1 MESLSIKRNTLV
13 FLLSNFL
20 VSVAYSLPHS
30 ILTVILLAK
39 GLSLSQILI
48 IQSAYSIAIV
58 LFEFPSGLLADN
70 YSRKNLYSL
79 SKLFLIIM
87 FLIVLFSNQFYL
99 IFADWFC
106 YGIAAA
112 LDSGTLDAYIINQ
125 LKLAHHGAELRKF
138 LALSNRLEIV
148 GLLLGSSLGGILY
161 HFIGINIYVLGT
173 VFLVVSTLISFFF
186 FKETT
191 KSDSLQDSHVMIL
204 KKQITDSF
212 KELRKQ
218 PRLSLILIFDFLTQI
233 FFQTHFQLWQSF
245 FLSKGI
251 DSQYF
256 PFFYIT
262 FQVIT
267 LFSYSINIDGV
278 KKYTGVLKFSPLIV
292 FLPLTFF
299 LGKIEIFLTTY
310 FIFVFVFYVIEFI
323 LNYQFNKMVSVENI
337 SSLISF
343 KSTVSRIGSVLLL
356 CILSF
361 MVKQMSV
368 SAVMAINFMLS
379 LVLLVVFSVIIM
391 KKTAVDSDVKQ
402 VYNIFTLVYVKL
414 IAKKR

>member
-99 IFADWFC
+99 IFAAWFC

-278 KKYTGVLKFSPLIV
+278 KKYAGVLKFSPLIV

-299 LGKIEIFLTTY
+299 LGKIEIFLTAY

-368 SAVMAINFMLS
+368 SAVMAIDFMLS
-379 LVLLVVFSVIIM
+379 LVLLVVLSVIIM
-391 KKTAVDSDVKQ
+391 KKTAVDSDVK
-402 VYNIFTLVYVKL
+402 
-414 IAKKR
+414 

>member
-99 IFADWFC
+99 IFAAWFC

-173 VFLVVSTLISFFF
+173 VFLVASTLISFFF

-191 KSDSLQDSHVMIL
+191 KSDSLQDSHVMVL

-299 LGKIEIFLTTY
+299 LGKIEIFLTAY

-323 LNYQFNKMVSVENI
+323 LNYQFNKMVSVENL

-391 KKTAVDSDVKQ
+391 KKTAVDSDVK
-402 VYNIFTLVYVKL
+402 
-414 IAKKR
+414 

>member
-99 IFADWFC
+99 IFAAWFC

-173 VFLVVSTLISFFF
+173 VFLVASTLISFFF

-278 KKYTGVLKFSPLIV
+278 KKYAGVLKFSPLIV

-299 LGKIEIFLTTY
+299 LGKIEIFLTAY

-379 LVLLVVFSVIIM
+379 LVLLVVLSVIIM
-391 KKTAVDSDVKQ
+391 KKTVVDSDVK
-402 VYNIFTLVYVKL
+402 
-414 IAKKR
+414 

>member
-99 IFADWFC
+99 IFAAWFC

-191 KSDSLQDSHVMIL
+191 KSDSLQDSHIMIL

-299 LGKIEIFLTTY
+299 LGKIEIFLTAY

-391 KKTAVDSDVKQ
+391 KKTAVDSDVK
-402 VYNIFTLVYVKL
+402 
-414 IAKKR
+414 

>member
-99 IFADWFC
+99 IFAAWFC

-112 LDSGTLDAYIINQ
+112 LNSGTLDAYIINQ

-173 VFLVVSTLISFFF
+173 VFLAASTLISFFF

-191 KSDSLQDSHVMIL
+191 KSDSLQDSYVMVL

-278 KKYTGVLKFSPLIV
+278 KKYAGVLKFSPLIV

-299 LGKIEIFLTTY
+299 LGKIEIFLTAY

-368 SAVMAINFMLS
+368 SAVMAINFMIS
-379 LVLLVVFSVIIM
+379 LVLLAVLSVIIM
-391 KKTAVDSDVKQ
+391 KKTIVDSDVK
-402 VYNIFTLVYVKL
+402 
-414 IAKKR
+414 

>member
-99 IFADWFC
+99 IFAAWFC

-125 LKLAHHGAELRKF
+125 LKLAHREAELRKF

-148 GLLLGSSLGGILY
+148 GILLGSSLGGILY

-173 VFLVVSTLISFFF
+173 VFLVASTLISFFF

-191 KSDSLQDSHVMIL
+191 KSESLQDSHVMVL

-256 PFFYIT
+256 PFFYIA

-278 KKYTGVLKFSPLIV
+278 KKYAGVLKFSPLIV

-299 LGKIEIFLTTY
+299 LGKIEIFLTAY

-379 LVLLVVFSVIIM
+379 LVLLAVLSVIIM
-391 KKTAVDSDVKQ
+391 KKVSLTVM
-402 VYNIFTLVYVKL
+402 
-414 IAKKR
+414 

>member
-87 FLIVLFSNQFYL
+87 FLIVLLSNQFYL
-99 IFADWFC
+99 IFAAWFC

-125 LKLAHHGAELRKF
+125 LKLAHREVELRKF

-173 VFLVVSTLISFFF
+173 VFLVASTLISFFF

-191 KSDSLQDSHVMIL
+191 KSDSLQDSHVMVL

-278 KKYTGVLKFSPLIV
+278 KKYAGVLKFSPLIV

-299 LGKIEIFLTTY
+299 LGKIEVFLTAY

-379 LVLLVVFSVIIM
+379 LVLLAVLSVIIM
-391 KKTAVDSDVKQ
+391 KKTVVDSDVK
-402 VYNIFTLVYVKL
+402 
-414 IAKKR
+414 

>member
-99 IFADWFC
+99 IFAAWFC

-251 DSQYF
+251 DRQYF

-299 LGKIEIFLTTY
+299 LGKIEIFLTAY

-379 LVLLVVFSVIIM
+379 LVLLVVLSVIIM
-391 KKTAVDSDVKQ
+391 KK
-402 VYNIFTLVYVKL
+402 NC
-414 IAKKR
+414 R

>member
-99 IFADWFC
+99 IFAAWFC

-191 KSDSLQDSHVMIL
+191 KSDSLQDSHVMVL

-299 LGKIEIFLTTY
+299 LGKIEIFLTAY

-379 LVLLVVFSVIIM
+379 LVLLAVLSVIIM
-391 KKTAVDSDVKQ
+391 KKTVVDSDVK
-402 VYNIFTLVYVKL
+402 
-414 IAKKR
+414 

>member
-99 IFADWFC
+99 IFAAWFC

-173 VFLVVSTLISFFF
+173 VFLVASTLISFFF

-191 KSDSLQDSHVMIL
+191 KSDSLQDSHVMVL

-278 KKYTGVLKFSPLIV
+278 KKYAGVLKFSPLIV

-299 LGKIEIFLTTY
+299 LGKIEIFLTAY

-323 LNYQFNKMVSVENI
+323 LNYQFNKMVSVESI

-379 LVLLVVFSVIIM
+379 LVLLAVLSVIIM
-391 KKTAVDSDVKQ
+391 KKLSLTVM
-402 VYNIFTLVYVKL
+402 
-414 IAKKR
+414 

>member
-99 IFADWFC
+99 IFAAWFC

-173 VFLVVSTLISFFF
+173 VFLAASTLISFFF

-191 KSDSLQDSHVMIL
+191 KSDSLQDSHVMVL

-278 KKYTGVLKFSPLIV
+278 KKYAGVLKFSPLIV

-299 LGKIEIFLTTY
+299 LGKIEIFLTAY

-361 MVKQMSV
+361 MVKQISV

-379 LVLLVVFSVIIM
+379 LVLLAVLSVIIM
-391 KKTAVDSDVKQ
+391 EKTIVDSDVK
-402 VYNIFTLVYVKL
+402 
-414 IAKKR
+414 

>member
-99 IFADWFC
+99 IFAAWFC

-138 LALSNRLEIV
+138 LALSNRLKIV

-173 VFLVVSTLISFFF
+173 VFLAASTLISFFF

-191 KSDSLQDSHVMIL
+191 KSDSLQDSHVMVL

-278 KKYTGVLKFSPLIV
+278 KKYAGVLKFSPLIV

-299 LGKIEIFLTTY
+299 LGKIEIFLTAY

-379 LVLLVVFSVIIM
+379 LVLLVVLSVIIM
-391 KKTAVDSDVKQ
+391 KKTVVDCDVK
-402 VYNIFTLVYVKL
+402 
-414 IAKKR
+414 

>member
-1 MESLSIKRNTLV
+1 M
-13 FLLSNFL
+13 
-20 VSVAYSLPHS
+20 AYSLPHS

-99 IFADWFC
+99 IFAAWFC

-173 VFLVVSTLISFFF
+173 VFLVASTLISFFF

-191 KSDSLQDSHVMIL
+191 KSDLLQDSHVMVL

-278 KKYTGVLKFSPLIV
+278 KKYAGVLKFSPLIV
-292 FLPLTFF
+292 FLTLTFF
-299 LGKIEIFLTTY
+299 LGKIEIFLTAY

-379 LVLLVVFSVIIM
+379 LVLLVDLSVIIM
-391 KKTAVDSDVKQ
+391 KKTVVDSDVK
-402 VYNIFTLVYVKL
+402 
-414 IAKKR
+414 

>member
-99 IFADWFC
+99 IFAAWFC

-125 LKLAHHGAELRKF
+125 LKLAHREAELRKF

-173 VFLVVSTLISFFF
+173 VFLVASTLISFFF

-191 KSDSLQDSHVMIL
+191 KSESLQDSHVMVL

-256 PFFYIT
+256 PFFYIA

-267 LFSYSINIDGV
+267 LFSYSINIDGI
-278 KKYTGVLKFSPLIV
+278 KKYAGVLKFSPLIV

-299 LGKIEIFLTTY
+299 LGKIEIFLTAY

-379 LVLLVVFSVIIM
+379 LILLSVLSVIIM
-391 KKTAVDSDVKQ
+391 KKAVVDSDVK
-402 VYNIFTLVYVKL
+402 
-414 IAKKR
+414 

>member
-99 IFADWFC
+99 IFAAWFC

-173 VFLVVSTLISFFF
+173 VFLAASTLISFFF

-191 KSDSLQDSHVMIL
+191 KSDSLQDSHVMVL

-251 DSQYF
+251 DIQYF

-278 KKYTGVLKFSPLIV
+278 KKYAGVLKFSPLIV

-299 LGKIEIFLTTY
+299 LGKIEIFLTAY

-379 LVLLVVFSVIIM
+379 LVLLAVLSVIIM
-391 KKTAVDSDVKQ
+391 KKLSLTVM
-402 VYNIFTLVYVKL
+402 
-414 IAKKR
+414 

>member
-99 IFADWFC
+99 IFAAWFC

-125 LKLAHHGAELRKF
+125 LKLAHREAELRKF

-173 VFLVVSTLISFFF
+173 VFLVASTLISFFF

-191 KSDSLQDSHVMIL
+191 KSESLQDSHVMVL

-278 KKYTGVLKFSPLIV
+278 KKYAGVLKFSPLIV

-299 LGKIEIFLTTY
+299 LGKIEIFLTAY

-379 LVLLVVFSVIIM
+379 LILLAVLSVIIM
-391 KKTAVDSDVKQ
+391 KKAVVDSDVK
-402 VYNIFTLVYVKL
+402 
-414 IAKKR
+414 

>member
-87 FLIVLFSNQFYL
+87 FLVVLFSNQFYL
-99 IFADWFC
+99 IFAAWFC

-125 LKLAHHGAELRKF
+125 LKLAHRESDLQRF
-138 LALSNRLEIV
+138 LALSNRLEII
-148 GLLLGSSLGGILY
+148 GLLIGSSLGGILY

-173 VFLVVSTLISFFF
+173 VFLVASTLISFFF

-191 KSDSLQDSHVMIL
+191 KSDSLQDSHVMVL

-212 KELRKQ
+212 KELREQ

-256 PFFYIT
+256 PFFYIA

-278 KKYTGVLKFSPLIV
+278 KKYAGVLKFSPLIV

-299 LGKIEIFLTTY
+299 LGKIEIFLTAY

-379 LVLLVVFSVIIM
+379 LVLLAVLSVIIM
-391 KKTAVDSDVKQ
+391 KKTVVDSDVK
-402 VYNIFTLVYVKL
+402 
-414 IAKKR
+414 

>member
-99 IFADWFC
+99 IFAAWFC

-299 LGKIEIFLTTY
+299 LGKIEIFLTAY

-379 LVLLVVFSVIIM
+379 LVLLVVLSVIIM
-391 KKTAVDSDVKQ
+391 KKTAVDSDVK
-402 VYNIFTLVYVKL
+402 
-414 IAKKR
+414 

>member
-1 MESLSIKRNTLV
+1 MGDLESLNIKRNTLV

-99 IFADWFC
+99 IFAAWFC
-106 YGIAAA
+106 YGISAA

-125 LKLAHHGAELRKF
+125 LKLAHREAELRKF

-173 VFLVVSTLISFFF
+173 VFLVASTLISFFF

-191 KSDSLQDSHVMIL
+191 KSESLQDSHVMVL

-262 FQVIT
+262 FQIIT
-267 LFSYSINIDGV
+267 LFSYSINIDGI
-278 KKYTGVLKFSPLIV
+278 KKYAGVLKFSPLIV

-299 LGKIEIFLTTY
+299 LGKIEIFLTAY

-379 LVLLVVFSVIIM
+379 LVLLAVLSVIIM
-391 KKTAVDSDVKQ
+391 KKAVVDSDVK
-402 VYNIFTLVYVKL
+402 
-414 IAKKR
+414 

>member
-99 IFADWFC
+99 IFATWFC

-173 VFLVVSTLISFFF
+173 VFLVVSPLISFFF

-299 LGKIEIFLTTY
+299 LGKIEIFLTAY

-391 KKTAVDSDVKQ
+391 KKTAVDSDVK
-402 VYNIFTLVYVKL
+402 
-414 IAKKR
+414 

>member
-1 MESLSIKRNTLV
+1 MEGLSIKRNTLV

-99 IFADWFC
+99 IFAAWFC

-125 LKLAHHGAELRKF
+125 LKLAHREAELRKF

-173 VFLVVSTLISFFF
+173 VFLVASTLISFFF

-191 KSDSLQDSHVMIL
+191 KSELLQDSHVMVL

-278 KKYTGVLKFSPLIV
+278 KKYAGVLKFSPLIV

-299 LGKIEIFLTTY
+299 LGKIEIFLTAY

-379 LVLLVVFSVIIM
+379 LVLLAVLSVIIM
-391 KKTAVDSDVKQ
+391 KKAVIDSDVK
-402 VYNIFTLVYVKL
+402 
-414 IAKKR
+414 

>member
-1 MESLSIKRNTLV
+1 MESLNIKRNTLV

-99 IFADWFC
+99 IFAAWFC

-173 VFLVVSTLISFFF
+173 VFLVASTLISFFF

-299 LGKIEIFLTTY
+299 LGKIEIFLTAY

-323 LNYQFNKMVSVENI
+323 LNYQFNKMVSVENL

-391 KKTAVDSDVKQ
+391 KKTSVDSDVK
-402 VYNIFTLVYVKL
+402 
-414 IAKKR
+414 

>member
-99 IFADWFC
+99 IFAAWFC
-106 YGIAAA
+106 YGISAA

-125 LKLAHHGAELRKF
+125 LKLAHREAELRKC
-138 LALSNRLEIV
+138 LAVSNRLEIV

-173 VFLVVSTLISFFF
+173 VFLVASTLISFFF

-191 KSDSLQDSHVMIL
+191 KSESLQDSHVMVL

-256 PFFYIT
+256 PFFYIA

-267 LFSYSINIDGV
+267 LFSYSINIDGI
-278 KKYTGVLKFSPLIV
+278 KKYAGVLKFSPLIV

-299 LGKIEIFLTTY
+299 LGKIEIFLTAY
-310 FIFVFVFYVIEFI
+310 FLFVFVFYVIEFI

-379 LVLLVVFSVIIM
+379 LILLAVLSVIIM
-391 KKTAVDSDVKQ
+391 KKAVVDSDVK
-402 VYNIFTLVYVKL
+402 
-414 IAKKR
+414 

>member
-99 IFADWFC
+99 IFAAWFC

-299 LGKIEIFLTTY
+299 LGKIEIFLTAY

-361 MVKQMSV
+361 MVKKMSV

-391 KKTAVDSDVKQ
+391 KKTAVDSDVK
-402 VYNIFTLVYVKL
+402 
-414 IAKKR
+414 

>member
-58 LFEFPSGLLADN
+58 LFEFTSGLLAAN

-99 IFADWFC
+99 IFAAWFC

-173 VFLVVSTLISFFF
+173 VFLVASTLISFFF

-191 KSDSLQDSHVMIL
+191 KSDSLQDSHVMLL

-299 LGKIEIFLTTY
+299 LGKIEIFLTAY

-391 KKTAVDSDVKQ
+391 KKTSVDSDVK
-402 VYNIFTLVYVKL
+402 
-414 IAKKR
+414 

>member
-99 IFADWFC
+99 IFAAWFC

-125 LKLAHHGAELRKF
+125 LKLAHREAELRKF

-173 VFLVVSTLISFFF
+173 VFLVASTLISFFF

-191 KSDSLQDSHVMIL
+191 KSESLQDSHVMVL

-256 PFFYIT
+256 PFFYIA

-267 LFSYSINIDGV
+267 LFSYSINIDGI
-278 KKYTGVLKFSPLIV
+278 KKYAGVLKFSPLIV

-299 LGKIEIFLTTY
+299 LGKIEIFLTAY

-379 LVLLVVFSVIIM
+379 LILLAVLSVIIM
-391 KKTAVDSDVKQ
+391 KKAVVDSDVK
-402 VYNIFTLVYVKL
+402 
-414 IAKKR
+414 

>member
-87 FLIVLFSNQFYL
+87 FLVVLFSNQFYL
-99 IFADWFC
+99 IFAAWFC

-125 LKLAHHGAELRKF
+125 LKLAHRESDLQRF
-138 LALSNRLEIV
+138 LALSNRLEII
-148 GLLLGSSLGGILY
+148 GLLIGSSLGGILY

-173 VFLVVSTLISFFF
+173 VFLVASTLISFFF

-191 KSDSLQDSHVMIL
+191 KSDSLQDSHVMVL

-212 KELRKQ
+212 KELREQ

-278 KKYTGVLKFSPLIV
+278 KKYAGVLKFSPLIV

-299 LGKIEIFLTTY
+299 LGKIEIFLTAY

-379 LVLLVVFSVIIM
+379 LVLLAVLSVIIM
-391 KKTAVDSDVKQ
+391 KKTVVDSDVK
-402 VYNIFTLVYVKL
+402 
-414 IAKKR
+414 

>member
-99 IFADWFC
+99 IFAAWFC

-299 LGKIEIFLTTY
+299 LGKIEIFLTAY

-379 LVLLVVFSVIIM
+379 LVLLVVLSVIIM
-391 KKTAVDSDVKQ
+391 KKLPLTVM
-402 VYNIFTLVYVKL
+402 
-414 IAKKR
+414 

>member
-99 IFADWFC
+99 IFAAWFC

-125 LKLAHHGAELRKF
+125 LKLAHREAELRKF

-148 GLLLGSSLGGILY
+148 GILLGSSLGGILY

-173 VFLVVSTLISFFF
+173 VFLVASTLISFFF

-191 KSDSLQDSHVMIL
+191 KSESLQDSHVMVL

-256 PFFYIT
+256 PFFYIA

-278 KKYTGVLKFSPLIV
+278 KKYAGVLKFSPLIV

-299 LGKIEIFLTTY
+299 LGKIEIFLTAY

-379 LVLLVVFSVIIM
+379 LILLAVLSVIIM
-391 KKTAVDSDVKQ
+391 KKAVVDIGVK
-402 VYNIFTLVYVKL
+402 
-414 IAKKR
+414 

>member
-99 IFADWFC
+99 IFAAWFC

-173 VFLVVSTLISFFF
+173 VFLVASTLISFFF

-191 KSDSLQDSHVMIL
+191 KSDLLQDSHVMVL

-251 DSQYF
+251 SSCYF
-256 PFFYIT
+256 PAFYIA

-267 LFSYSINIDGV
+267 LFSYSINIEGI
-278 KKYTGVLKFSPLIV
+278 KKHAELIKFSPLII

-299 LGKIEIFLTTY
+299 SGHFGIFLPAY
-310 FIFVFVFYVIEFI
+310 FIFIFVFYVIEFI
-323 LNYQFNKMVSVENI
+323 LNYQFNKMVSVESI

-379 LVLLVVFSVIIM
+379 LVLLVVLSVIIM
-391 KKTAVDSDVKQ
+391 KKTVVDCDVK
-402 VYNIFTLVYVKL
+402 
-414 IAKKR
+414 

>member
-99 IFADWFC
+99 IFAAWFC

-125 LKLAHHGAELRKF
+125 LKLAHREAELRKF

-173 VFLVVSTLISFFF
+173 VFLVASTLISFFF

-191 KSDSLQDSHVMIL
+191 KSESLQDSHVMVL

-267 LFSYSINIDGV
+267 LFSYSINIDGI
-278 KKYTGVLKFSPLIV
+278 KKYAGVLKFSPLIV

-299 LGKIEIFLTTY
+299 LGKIEIFLTAY

-379 LVLLVVFSVIIM
+379 LVLLAVLSVIIM
-391 KKTAVDSDVKQ
+391 KKAVVDSDVK
-402 VYNIFTLVYVKL
+402 
-414 IAKKR
+414 

>member
-99 IFADWFC
+99 IFAAWFC

-191 KSDSLQDSHVMIL
+191 KSDSLQDSHVMVL

-278 KKYTGVLKFSPLIV
+278 KKYAGVLKFSPLIV

-299 LGKIEIFLTTY
+299 LGKIEIFLTAY

-379 LVLLVVFSVIIM
+379 LVLLVVLSVIIM
-391 KKTAVDSDVKQ
+391 KKTVVDSDVK
-402 VYNIFTLVYVKL
+402 
-414 IAKKR
+414 

>member
-1 MESLSIKRNTLV
+1 MESLSIKRNTLF

-99 IFADWFC
+99 IFAAWFC

-191 KSDSLQDSHVMIL
+191 KSDSLQDSHVMVL

-278 KKYTGVLKFSPLIV
+278 KKYAGVLKFSPLIV

-299 LGKIEIFLTTY
+299 LGKIEIFLTAY

-368 SAVMAINFMLS
+368 SAVMAIDFMLS
-379 LVLLVVFSVIIM
+379 LVLLVVLSVIIM
-391 KKTAVDSDVKQ
+391 KKLSLTVM
-402 VYNIFTLVYVKL
+402 
-414 IAKKR
+414 

>member
-1 MESLSIKRNTLV
+1 M
-13 FLLSNFL
+13 
-20 VSVAYSLPHS
+20 AYSLPHS

-99 IFADWFC
+99 IFAAWFC

-173 VFLVVSTLISFFF
+173 VFLVASTLISFFF

-191 KSDSLQDSHVMIL
+191 KSDLLQDSHVMVL

-278 KKYTGVLKFSPLIV
+278 KKYAGVLKFSPLIV
-292 FLPLTFF
+292 FLTLTFF
-299 LGKIEIFLTTY
+299 LGKIEIFLTAY

-379 LVLLVVFSVIIM
+379 LVLLVVLSVIIM
-391 KKTAVDSDVKQ
+391 KKTVVDSDVK
-402 VYNIFTLVYVKL
+402 
-414 IAKKR
+414 

>member
-1 MESLSIKRNTLV
+1 M
-13 FLLSNFL
+13 
-20 VSVAYSLPHS
+20 AYSLPHS

-99 IFADWFC
+99 IFAAWFC
-106 YGIAAA
+106 YGITAA
-112 LDSGTLDAYIINQ
+112 LDSRTLDAYIINQ

-173 VFLVVSTLISFFF
+173 VFLVASTLISFFF

-191 KSDSLQDSHVMIL
+191 KSDLLQDSHVMVL

-278 KKYTGVLKFSPLIV
+278 KKYAGVLKFSPLIV

-299 LGKIEIFLTTY
+299 LGKIEIFLTAY

-379 LVLLVVFSVIIM
+379 LVLLVVLSVIIM
-391 KKTAVDSDVKQ
+391 KKTVVDSDVK
-402 VYNIFTLVYVKL
+402 
-414 IAKKR
+414 

>member
-99 IFADWFC
+99 IFAAWFC

-173 VFLVVSTLISFFF
+173 VFLVASTLISFFF
-186 FKETT
+186 FKEAT
-191 KSDSLQDSHVMIL
+191 KSDSLQDSHVMVL

-278 KKYTGVLKFSPLIV
+278 KKYAGVLKFSPLIV

-299 LGKIEIFLTTY
+299 LGKIAIFLTAY

-379 LVLLVVFSVIIM
+379 LVLLVVLSVIIM
-391 KKTAVDSDVKQ
+391 KKTVVDSDVK
-402 VYNIFTLVYVKL
+402 
-414 IAKKR
+414 

>member
-99 IFADWFC
+99 IFAAWFC

-278 KKYTGVLKFSPLIV
+278 KKYAGVLKFSPLIV

-299 LGKIEIFLTTY
+299 LGKIEIFLTAY

-323 LNYQFNKMVSVENI
+323 LNYQFNKMVSVENL

-391 KKTAVDSDVKQ
+391 KKTAVDSDVK
-402 VYNIFTLVYVKL
+402 
-414 IAKKR
+414 

>member
-1 MESLSIKRNTLV
+1 M
-13 FLLSNFL
+13 
-20 VSVAYSLPHS
+20 AYSLPHS

-99 IFADWFC
+99 IFAAWFC

-173 VFLVVSTLISFFF
+173 VFLAASTLISFFF

-191 KSDSLQDSHVMIL
+191 KSDSLQDSHVMVL

-267 LFSYSINIDGV
+267 LFSYSINIDGI
-278 KKYTGVLKFSPLIV
+278 KKYAGVLKFSPLIV

-299 LGKIEIFLTTY
+299 LGKIEIFLTAY

-379 LVLLVVFSVIIM
+379 LVLLVVLSVIIM
-391 KKTAVDSDVKQ
+391 KKTVVDCDVK
-402 VYNIFTLVYVKL
+402 
-414 IAKKR
+414 